1 MKHQKDA
8 RNSKDD
14 KKEAGNTSQT
24 EGIGE
29 SKAMAL
35 HLRWEDVEEKVVEHQ
50 HGSFQ
55 LRIRYS
61 GSKNRSPGFRICNPL
76 EDSFSHLS
84 SSL

>member
-14 KKEAGNTSQT
+14 KKEAGNASQA

-35 HLRWEDVEEKVVEHQ
+35 HLRREDVEEEVMIHH

-55 LRIRYS
+55 IRIRYS
-61 GSKNRSPGFRICNPL
+61 
-76 EDSFSHLS
+76 S
-84 SSL
+84 SENGPPH

>member
-8 RNSKDD
+8 RNSKYD
-14 KKEAGNTSQT
+14 KKEAGNASQT

-50 HGSFQ
+50 HRSLQ
-55 LRIRYS
+55 IRIRYS
-61 GSKNRSPGFRICNPL
+61 
-76 EDSFSHLS
+76 S
-84 SSL
+84 SENGPPH

>member
-35 HLRWEDVEEKVVEHQ
+35 HLRGKDMEEEVVIHH
-50 HGSFQ
+50 HGSLQ
-55 LRIRYS
+55 VRIWYS
-61 GSKNRSPGFRICNPL
+61 GSEDGSPDRRLCDTL
-76 EDSFSHLS
+76 
-84 SSL
+84 